1 MSGCNGGD
9 ICLHLKSQE
18 ATKQLPIILFSA
30 NKEGEQIAREAGAD
44 DFLDKPFDLEVLL
57 EKIEHYL

>member
-1 MSGCNGGD
+1 MMS
-9 ICLHLKSQE
+9 
-18 ATKQLPIILFSA
+18 KQLPIILFSA
-30 NKEGEQIAREAGAD
+30 NKEGKQIAREAGAN